1 MSFDSG
7 WGCVFIKDL
16 NQAAY
21 IRINLQLSISDNFS
35 YKCFQY
41 LGIQSQTRHKIHY
54 KPRKVKDKYP
64 NLIYSTWDTVDRP
77 RQVIVSDMTVIKYS
91 WFFFELTMYFD
102 VFTKEILT
110 WHVAERRGHR
120 DQYIDGLNDVINLL
134 KGTDEPTVL
143 HTDQGSVY
151 ASLAY
156 NELIKDT
163 LIVRSMSRAGKPT
176 DNPVNESLNGW
187 IKEEL
192 FIDFKIETCNSRKEF
207 EEALD
212 AYVDY
217 YNEKRPCYAIGY
229 DTPNNYRKT
238 SLLYQAKNLKGTDEP
253 TVLHTDQGSVYASLA
268 YNELIKD
275 TMIVRSMS
283 RAGKP
288 TDNPVNESLN
298 GWIKEELFIDFK
310 IETCNSREEFEEA
323 LDAYVDYYNEK
334 RPCYAI
340 GYDTPNNYRKR
351 FYKGELP
358 RKDTFGKR
366 EANATP
372 KFVTERK
379 KMAGNE
385 KNKE

>member
-1 MSFDSG
+1 MLSHEYPVKDICKMMGVSRSG
-7 WGCVFIKDL
+7 YYKWLRREPSSREINREFMVGVVEDIHSEHPTHGYRWV
-16 NQAAY
+16 AAY

-192 FIDFKIETCNSRKEF
+192 FIDFKIETCNSR
-207 EEALD
+207 
-212 AYVDY
+212 
-217 YNEKRPCYAIGY
+217 
-229 DTPNNYRKT
+229 
-238 SLLYQAKNLKGTDEP
+238 
-253 TVLHTDQGSVYASLA
+253 
-268 YNELIKD
+268 
-275 TMIVRSMS
+275 
-283 RAGKP
+283 
-288 TDNPVNESLN
+288 
-298 GWIKEELFIDFK
+298 
-310 IETCNSREEFEEA
+310 EEFEEA
-323 LDAYVDYYNEK
+323 WTHTWIITMRKDHVMLSAMIRQIITGRGFIKGSFQERTLLGSERLMQHRSSSQNGRKWLEMRK
-334 RPCYAI
+334 I
-340 GYDTPNNYRKR
+340 KNNVH
-351 FYKGELP
+351 FYKEKL
-358 RKDTFGKR
+358 
-366 EANATP
+366 ANMDEIVYFC
-372 KFVTERK
+372 K
-379 KMAGNE
+379 
-385 KNKE
+385 

>member
-1 MSFDSG
+1 MDMLSHEYPVKNICKMMGVSRSG
-7 WGCVFIKDL
+7 YYKWLRREPSSREINREFMVGVVEDIHSEHPTHGYRWV
-16 NQAAY
+16 AAY

-77 RQVIVSDMTVIKYS
+77 RQVIVSDMTVIKCS

-229 DTPNNYRKT
+229 DTPNNYRK
-238 SLLYQAKNLKGTDEP
+238 
-253 TVLHTDQGSVYASLA
+253 
-268 YNELIKD
+268 
-275 TMIVRSMS
+275 
-283 RAGKP
+283 
-288 TDNPVNESLN
+288 
-298 GWIKEELFIDFK
+298 
-310 IETCNSREEFEEA
+310 
-323 LDAYVDYYNEK
+323 
-334 RPCYAI
+334 
-340 GYDTPNNYRKR
+340 R

>member
-1 MSFDSG
+1 MKKFVYLLLAAVMSFSVFGAVGCKPKTPDDSENVLE
-7 WGCVFIKDL
+7 VFCTDKGYGTKWCSDL
-16 NQAAY
+16 MD
-21 IRINLQLSISDNFS
+21 L
-35 YKCFQY
+35 FQ
-41 LGIQSQTRHKIHY
+41 QQDW
-54 KPRKVKDKYP
+54 VKDKYP
-64 NLIYSTWDTVDRP
+64 NLIFSTWDTVDRP

-192 FIDFKIETCNSRKEF
+192 FIDFKIETCNSR
-207 EEALD
+207 
-212 AYVDY
+212 
-217 YNEKRPCYAIGY
+217 
-229 DTPNNYRKT
+229 
-238 SLLYQAKNLKGTDEP
+238 
-253 TVLHTDQGSVYASLA
+253 
-268 YNELIKD
+268 
-275 TMIVRSMS
+275 
-283 RAGKP
+283 
-288 TDNPVNESLN
+288 
-298 GWIKEELFIDFK
+298 
-310 IETCNSREEFEEA
+310 EEFEEA